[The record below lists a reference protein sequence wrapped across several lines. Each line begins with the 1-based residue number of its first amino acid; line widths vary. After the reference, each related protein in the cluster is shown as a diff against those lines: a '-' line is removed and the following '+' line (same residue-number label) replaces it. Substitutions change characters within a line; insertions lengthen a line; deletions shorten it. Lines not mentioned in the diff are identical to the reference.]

1 MTEGVKILDA
11 GAKLLLSGADAEELR
26 SVLHDFIRRGAKVV
40 SPPMQLGGKW
50 VAACTVPIQ
59 SHPAD
64 RSDTLHLADLAKA
77 RREQVSADDGPCKVE
92 QLGFKRIVTGPS
104 RSLVRLKA
112 EELVE
117 MGATLIGDVE
127 NVDGTWTALCD
138 TGGMQNT
145 GFRW

>member
-1 MTEGVKILDA
+1 MTDGVKILDA
-11 GAKLLLSGADAEELR
+11 GAKLLLSGTDAEELR

-64 RSDTLHLADLAKA
+64 RSDTLHLADLASRQSKKA
-77 RREQVSADDGPCKVE
+77 TEDDDPCKVE
-92 QLGFKRIVTGPS
+92 ALGLKRIVTGPS

-112 EELVE
+112 EELVQ
-117 MGATLIGDVE
+117 MGATMIGDVE
-127 NVDGTWTALCD
+127 DVDGTWTALCD
-138 TGGMQNT
+138 TAGPQNT

>member
-11 GAKLLLSGADAEELR
+11 GAKLLLSGADAEEIR
-26 SVLHDFIRRGAKVV
+26 AVLHDFVRRGAKVV

-50 VAACTVPIQ
+50 VTACTLPVQ

-64 RSDTLHLADLAKA
+64 KSDTLHLADLAKV
-77 RREQVSADDGPCKVE
+77 RREEVSADRDPCKVE
-92 QLGFKRIVTGPS
+92 QLGYKRIVTGPS

-112 EELVE
+112 EELVQ

-127 NVDGTWTALCD
+127 DVDGTWMALCD
-138 TGGMQNT
+138 TAGPQNT